1 MIELFEELVLEFNF
15 SNKDVSRI
23 GFSWAYDLMEILVSI
38 WLHCYSRQQMR
49 EYPMM
54 LALTQSAKLIW
65 PSSIAVFISLLL
77 YRMKRAMSGDAV
89 LIMS

>member
-1 MIELFEELVLEFNF
+1 MLEFNF
-15 SNKDVSRI
+15 SNEHVSEI
-23 GFSWAYDLMEILVSI
+23 GFSWAYDLLEILLVSI
-38 WLHCYSRQQMR
+38 CLHCYGRQQMR

-65 PSSIAVFISLLL
+65 QRSIAVFISLLL
-77 YRMKRAMSGDAV
+77 HRMKRAMSGDAV